1 VTNSPAVPAC
11 PVCGT
16 DAPGRFCDRCGAA
29 VSPRNCAHC
38 GASLSPIAKF
48 CHRCGNAVSGTPG
61 QPAPPTARE
70 SRVPWLVAGMLVIA
84 GLTYIAFLG
93 INRNSPPEVSRMPN
107 AGNAAPGVEG
117 GGEGTGGAAPAG
129 APPDISSMSPAER
142 FNRLY
147 DRVMRAASAGD
158 TAQAKQF
165 APMAILAYGMLDSVN
180 ADLQYHAAVLY
191 AETGQDAAALALA
204 DTILARNPNHL
215 FGYLVR
221 GEVADR
227 RRDAAAAAAARK
239 DFTAHYQAEIG
250 RVDRP
255 EYAEHKP
262 VIDEYR
268 NSVNG
273 KP

>member
-1 VTNSPAVPAC
+1 
-11 PVCGT
+11 
-16 DAPGRFCDRCGAA
+16 
-29 VSPRNCAHC
+29 
-38 GASLSPIAKF
+38 
-48 CHRCGNAVSGTPG
+48 
-61 QPAPPTARE
+61 
-70 SRVPWLVAGMLVIA
+70 MLVIA

-117 GGEGTGGAAPAG
+117 GGEGAGGVAPAG

-227 RRDAAAAAAARK
+227 RRDAAVAAAARK

>member
-1 VTNSPAVPAC
+1 
-11 PVCGT
+11 
-16 DAPGRFCDRCGAA
+16 
-29 VSPRNCAHC
+29 
-38 GASLSPIAKF
+38 
-48 CHRCGNAVSGTPG
+48 
-61 QPAPPTARE
+61 
-70 SRVPWLVAGMLVIA
+70 MLVIA

-117 GGEGTGGAAPAG
+117 GAEGASGAAPTG
-129 APPDISSMSPAER
+129 TPPDISSMSPAER

-250 RVDRP
+250 RADRP
-255 EYAEHKP
+255 EYVEHKP

-268 NSVNG
+268 NSANG
-273 KP
+273 QR